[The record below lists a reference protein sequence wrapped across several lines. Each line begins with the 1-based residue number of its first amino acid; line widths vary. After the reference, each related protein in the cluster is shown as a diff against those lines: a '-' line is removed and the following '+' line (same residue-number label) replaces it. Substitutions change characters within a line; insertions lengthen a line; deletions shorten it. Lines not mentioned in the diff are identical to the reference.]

1 MGLESNYT
9 LPITSPKI
17 SRETKIPMT
26 DLPQGMWGTLE
37 VLRDERTDL
46 HVGGVRL
53 GKVK

>member
-1 MGLESNYT
+1 MDFISKST
-9 LPITSPKI
+9 LPITSSKVY
-17 SRETKIPMT
+17 RETNYLRP
-26 DLPQGMWGTLE
+26 GGTLE